1 MADNTENMMNS
12 SLIAHI
18 RTPTDDEM
26 KRIRELWSSLKQ
38 SSLPASM
45 DIGIELQ
52 TYLSHSVRL
61 VGMIAALHPATGEPA
76 LPSQFPLR
84 VTEDGV
90 TRIHDAVRLWSAI
103 LSLWTAAK

>member
-52 TYLSHSVRL
+52 IYLSHYVRL
-61 VGMIAALHPATGEPA
+61 VGMIDGLHPSTGVYA
-76 LPSQFPLR
+76 LPSLFPLR
-84 VTEDGV
+84 VTEYV
-90 TRIHDAVRLWSAI
+90 VNRILDAVL
-103 LSLWTAAK
+103 

>member
-26 KRIRELWSSLKQ
+26 KRIRELWSFETIESA
-38 SSLPASM
+38 PSM

-61 VGMIAALHPATGEPA
+61 VGMIAGLHPATGEPA

>member
-61 VGMIAALHPATGEPA
+61 VGMIAGLHPATGEPA
-76 LPSQFPLR
+76 LPSPLVVCNIVLVDCCEIARLGRVPLR
-84 VTEDGV
+84 LLT
-90 TRIHDAVRLWSAI
+90 
-103 LSLWTAAK
+103 